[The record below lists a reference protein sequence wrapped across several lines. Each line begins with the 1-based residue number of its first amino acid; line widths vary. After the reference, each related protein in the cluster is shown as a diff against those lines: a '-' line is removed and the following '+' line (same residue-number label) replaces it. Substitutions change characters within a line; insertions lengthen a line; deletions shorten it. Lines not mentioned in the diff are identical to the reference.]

1 MRKRNIFYITFF
13 LGFIFLIFRNWF
25 LIPQIIGGDWPYF
38 FPEMLR
44 DPSVY
49 FSSWNPGQGN
59 GLGGV
64 NPIYSLG
71 MFFGFTVF
79 LAHTFSI
86 PWVFIY
92 KFFWFALPLLSGIL
106 SSIYLVKTIF
116 PQSSLWQRLFSSFI
130 FTTNTYFL
138 MVVGGG
144 QMGVALAYSLTP
156 LVLARFIKLIDH
168 SVASNKNFQFFPPI
182 AGSRF
187 GGTIFNFQ
195 LALLAG
201 LVLAIQV
208 MFDPR
213 IAYISMIAVAI
224 YMILNLKKNILN
236 TFSPLE
242 ALAKWGYLILNNLII
257 PGFVA
262 VLLHAAWILPI
273 LFFQSSLIPQGLTS
287 ADGFRFFSF
296 ADFSHAFSLLH
307 PNWPENIFGKT
318 YFLKP
323 EFILLPILAF
333 NGLLSISKNQ
343 ISKIHNEAILFFSL
357 LALLGM
363 FLAKGASE
371 PFGFVN
377 LWLFEHIPG
386 FAMFRDPT
394 KFYLLIALSY
404 SVLIPFSIYSIYE
417 WLSAKSKF
425 SIFNFQF
432 SIKSKIFNI
441 PNLFLILTTLYLIL
455 IIRPAIIG
463 QLGGTFTQRKVPI
476 EYFTLKD
483 FLYRQQ
489 GFFRTLWIPRQH
501 RFTYNFWSRM
511 PVEAEPLFKKSKIV
525 DIVNQLRKPETREY
539 LSELGVKYIIVPY
552 DPYGEIFV
560 KDRKYD
566 SLAYQQ
572 AVWQLEAVPWLK
584 KLDGFGKIAVFE
596 TPSFGD
602 YFKLGEGGTLTYEM
616 ISPSEYRVFV
626 DINQPTSLIFSEN
639 YHSEWISTINSA
651 TIKSQKTKSGTNSF
665 PLVKSGSYKI
675 DVRFYQERFYD
686 YGKIV
691 SLVVLLLALFLILGK
706 KLKIG

>member
-25 LIPQIIGGDWPYF
+25 LTPQIIGGDWPYF

-106 SSIYLVKTIF
+106 YGIYLVKTIL

-156 LVLARFIKLIDH
+156 LVLARFIKLVNNFNLVQH
-168 SVASNKNFQFFPPI
+168 NFQFFPPI

-187 GGTIFNFQ
+187 GGTISNFQ

-201 LVLAIQV
+201 LVLALQV

-213 IAYISMIAVAI
+213 IAYLSMLIVGIYIIISLFFI
-224 YMILNLKKNILN
+224 K
-236 TFSPLE
+236 FSPKKIFSFSLF
-242 ALAKWGYLILNNLII
+242 LIFFGLGLPILIA
-257 PGFVA
+257 G
-262 VLLHAAWILPI
+262 LLHTVWILPI
-273 LFFQSSLIPQGLTS
+273 LFFQSSPIPQGLTN

-307 PNWPENIFGKT
+307 PNWPENIFGKV
-318 YFLKP
+318 YFMKS
-323 EFILLPILAF
+323 EFILVPIIAYSS
-333 NGLLSISKNQ
+333 LLFLSYKSLKHAEQNA
-343 ISKIHNEAILFFSL
+343 ERRGILFF
-357 LALLGM
+357 ALLGLM
-363 FLAKGASE
+363 GAFLAKGASE

-386 FAMFRDPT
+386 FSMFRDPT
-394 KFYLLIALSY
+394 KFYLLTALSY
-404 SVLIPFSIYSIYE
+404 SILIPYSLFKI
-417 WLSAKSKF
+417 SSRV
-425 SIFNFQF
+425 S
-432 SIKSKIFNI
+432 SIKYQVLSRKIGIHDAYYII
-441 PNLFLILTTLYLIL
+441 PATFLALWIFLIY
-455 IIRPAIIG
+455 PAILG
-463 QLGGTFTQRKVPI
+463 QLGGTFKKHEVPR
-476 EYFTLKD
+476 EYVELKD

-539 LSELGVKYIIVPY
+539 L
-552 DPYGEIFV
+552 
-560 KDRKYD
+560 
-566 SLAYQQ
+566 
-572 AVWQLEAVPWLK
+572 
-584 KLDGFGKIAVFE
+584 
-596 TPSFGD
+596 
-602 YFKLGEGGTLTYEM
+602 
-616 ISPSEYRVFV
+616 
-626 DINQPTSLIFSEN
+626 
-639 YHSEWISTINSA
+639 
-651 TIKSQKTKSGTNSF
+651 
-665 PLVKSGSYKI
+665 
-675 DVRFYQERFYD
+675 
-686 YGKIV
+686 
-691 SLVVLLLALFLILGK
+691 
-706 KLKIG
+706 